1 MAKFWVDTIGFETQN
16 LKSYITA
23 ASHTENKYRCWCH
36 GFYSDWIWENESEI
50 HNCVTWT
57 MFTEHIKIAI
67 LCLLFSYHRKGSL
80 HFIHPVAVG
89 QLVSPLISFSKDYPP
104 RPSSLF
110 FYSTKKDIFLSHFSS
125 LPQQN
130 IFLFQMLSK
139 VQNINKRFALFTCSS
154 FTRSTICHSKYLGKP
169 RPTTKK
175 TLE

>member
-67 LCLLFSYHRKGSL
+67 LCLLFSYLRKGSL

-89 QLVSPLISFSKDYPP
+89 QLASPLISFSKDYPP

-110 FYSTKKDIFLSHFSS
+110 FYSTKKKIFSFPIFHLFHNKTFSFSKCCLRFRTSIRDLHCLLVLVYEYVHF
-125 LPQQN
+125 
-130 IFLFQMLSK
+130 
-139 VQNINKRFALFTCSS
+139 
-154 FTRSTICHSKYLGKP
+154 
-169 RPTTKK
+169 
-175 TLE
+175 